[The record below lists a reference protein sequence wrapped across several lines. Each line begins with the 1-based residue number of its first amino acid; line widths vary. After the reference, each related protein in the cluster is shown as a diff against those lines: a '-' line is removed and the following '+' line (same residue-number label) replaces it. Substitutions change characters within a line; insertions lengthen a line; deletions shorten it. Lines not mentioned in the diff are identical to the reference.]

1 MPANKESTES
11 KENQL
16 LPVYTLLKNTTNFQ
30 KATLSNPTSYILK
43 SKTIKNQGWRANQI
57 GAFLLLL

>member
-30 KATLSNPTSYILK
+30 KATLSNTPFYILK
-43 SKTIKNQGWRANQI
+43 SKTIKNQGWTANQMGI
-57 GAFLLLL
+57 SLPLS